1 MQLTGHTVY
10 DVAKDCENKK
20 PTLQCI
26 ESSLSYFLRMGA
38 ILKYS
43 NERAYLG

>member
-10 DVAKDCENKK
+10 DVANDCENKK